1 MTEEQEWANL
11 LAEVFDKLTAKH
23 AAITYEFDNLE
34 MNGVVERNGKKQPT
48 GTVALTGK
56 LTITTKQVWGKMK
69 SKLPANFLISLTKG
83 SVKISEGKK
92 PSIEFTTRD

>member
-34 MNGVVERNGKKQPT
+34 MNGIVERNGKKQPT

-56 LTITTKQVWGKMK
+56 LTITTK
-69 SKLPANFLISLTKG
+69 
-83 SVKISEGKK
+83 
-92 PSIEFTTRD
+92 